1 MSDLE
6 AAVLISGGIDSAACA
21 YLLRARGHVVRG
33 IFFDYGQA
41 SAVPERRA
49 VETLAAQLCLPLDA
63 HAIPGAPGFSSGE
76 LVGRNAF
83 LIFSAIFLA
92 RCHKG
97 LLSIGIHAG
106 TPYYDCSPTFFNG
119 VSRLVAEHTDGALKL
134 VAPFLNWNKGQIFD
148 YFRTTGLSLD
158 ATYSCEAGG
167 DGPCGNCASCRDR
180 RALGC

>member
-1 MSDLE
+1 MSGLE

-21 YLLRARGHVVRG
+21 HLLKARGHVVRG
-33 IFFDYGQA
+33 IFFDYGQSA
-41 SAVPERRA
+41 AVPERRA

-63 HAIPGAPGFSSGE
+63 HVILGASGFSSGE

-106 TPYYDCSPTFFNG
+106 TPYYDCSPSFFSG
-119 VSRLVAEHTDGALKL
+119 VSRMVAEHTDGALNL
-134 VAPFLNWNKGQIFD
+134 VAPFLNWNKAQIHD
-148 YFRTTGLSLD
+148 YFMVAGLPLD
-158 ATYSCEAGG
+158 ETYSCEAGG
-167 DGPCGNCASCRDR
+167 EVPCGHCASCRDR